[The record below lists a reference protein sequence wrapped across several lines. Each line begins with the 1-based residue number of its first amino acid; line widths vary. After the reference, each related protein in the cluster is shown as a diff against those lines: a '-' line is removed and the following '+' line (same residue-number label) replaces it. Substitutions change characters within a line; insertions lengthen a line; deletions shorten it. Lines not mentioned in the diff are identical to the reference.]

1 MLNRILTAVSGGV
14 LLAGAWGC
22 GGSASAEAP
31 PTFTTAPVMRTDL
44 RIAAEAT
51 GQVEPIRTIEVKSK
65 ASGEVLKL
73 FVDTGDRIEP
83 GDLMAELDPRDV
95 RNAHNQAVADL
106 DVAQARVEIAEA
118 QRKRSEEL
126 LAAEVITTQEHEG
139 KNLEYANARAS
150 LVKAQ
155 TNLELARLRLGD
167 VTIRAPLQG
176 TVIEKNVEEGQVIQ
190 SASQN
195 VSGGT
200 TLFKMANLD
209 RMQVRTLVDE
219 TDVGQLAAGME
230 STVRVEAFPDRSFVG
245 SIDKI
250 EPQAVV
256 EQNVTMFPVIVS
268 LDNRSGLLK
277 PGMNAEVE
285 VEVAERPNVLTVPN
299 SAVVEPQQFAAA
311 AQVLGLNPDALDF
324 DLRTAFGGFRGG
336 RGARGEGPEG
346 AARQAGQ
353 GPAGEPGQ
361 AGAQRRPGGESQPD
375 GAGLAARQAAGQ
387 DAPGAAAGAAFG
399 GDSASRARMAEIR
412 AKVQSG
418 EITRDSARAIFM
430 AAGGRPG
437 GRAGGQG
444 GEDQAAPG
452 AGQQDGRPAV
462 AFVRTADGSF
472 VPRAVRLGL
481 SDWDQTEV
489 TSGLEEGEEVALIG
503 AAQLQAQQQEFLNR
517 IRSRTGGSPF
527 GGGGRR

>member
-1 MLNRILTAVSGGV
+1 MVKRIVLAATSGA

-22 GGSASAEAP
+22 GGSASAEAT
-31 PTFTTAPVMRTDL
+31 PTFTTAPVTRTDL
-44 RIAAEAT
+44 RISAEAT

-95 RNAHNQAVADL
+95 RNDHNQATADL
-106 DVAQARVEIAEA
+106 EVAQARVEIAEA
-118 QRKRSEEL
+118 QRSRSEEL
-126 LAAEVITTQEHEG
+126 LAAEVITQQEHEG

-256 EQNVTMFPVIVS
+256 DQNVTMFPVIVT
-268 LDNRSGLLK
+268 LDNQSGLLK

-285 VEVAERPNVLTVPN
+285 VEVAERPGVLTVPN
-299 SAVVEPQQFAAA
+299 SAVVEPQKFAAA
-311 AQVLGLNPDALDF
+311 AQVLGLDPDAMDF
-324 DLRTAFGGFRGG
+324 NLRTAFGGSRGG
-336 RGARGEGPEG
+336 PGARAEGME
-346 AARQAGQ
+346 
-353 GPAGEPGQ
+353 
-361 AGAQRRPGGESQPD
+361 
-375 GAGLAARQAAGQ
+375 
-387 DAPGAAAGAAFG
+387 
-399 GDSASRARMAEIR
+399 GDSAAQVRLAEVR

-418 EITRDSARAIFM
+418 EITRDSARALFA
-430 AAGGRPG
+430 AAGMRPG
-437 GRAGGQG
+437 GRASRAAGA
-444 GEDQAAPG
+444 QAEGG
-452 AGQQDGRPAV
+452 AGQVDGRPAV
-462 AFVRTADGSF
+462 AFVRTAAGTF
-472 VPRAVRLGL
+472 EPRAVRLGL

-489 TSGLEEGEEVALIG
+489 TTGLEEGEEVALIG

-517 IRSRTGGSPF
+517 IRSRNGGSPF

>member
-1 MLNRILTAVSGGV
+1 MLIRVVITLSSAA
-14 LLAGAWGC
+14 LLAGSGGC
-22 GGSASAEAP
+22 GGSASAEATP
-31 PTFTTAPVMRTDL
+31 SFATSPVTRTDL

-51 GQVEPIRTIEVKSK
+51 GQVEPIRTVEVKSK

-73 FVDTGDRIEP
+73 YVDTGDRIKP
-83 GDLMAELDPRDV
+83 GDLLAELDPRDV
-95 RNAHNQAVADL
+95 RNDHNQATADL
-106 DVAQARVEIAEA
+106 EVAQARVEIAEA
-118 QRKRSEEL
+118 QRTRSEEL

-150 LVKAQ
+150 LVKAR

-167 VTIRAPLQG
+167 VTIRAPLEG
-176 TVIEKNVEEGQVIQ
+176 TIIEKNVEEGQVIQ

-230 STVRVEAFPDRSFVG
+230 STVRVEAFPDRSFTG
-245 SIDKI
+245 AIDKI

-268 LDNRSGLLK
+268 LDNRAGLLK

-285 VEVAERPNVLTVPN
+285 VQVAERPGVLTVPN

-311 AQVLGLNPDALDF
+311 AQVLGLDPESMDF
-324 DLRTAFGGFRGG
+324 DLRSAFGSSRRAG
-336 RGARGEGPEG
+336 GARADGPGRPGGDEVMAG
-346 AARQAGQ
+346 GAAGAAARQAGNGAATDAEAAPDNQ
-353 GPAGEPGQ
+353 ARGQ
-361 AGAQRRPGGESQPD
+361 VR
-375 GAGLAARQAAGQ
+375 AARG
-387 DAPGAAAGAAFG
+387 GFG
-399 GDSASRARMAEIR
+399 GDSATMTRMAEVR
-412 AKVQSG
+412 ARVQSG
-418 EITRDSARAIFM
+418 EITRDSARALFR
-430 AAGGRPG
+430 AAGGSG
-437 GRAGGQG
+437 FGEGREGAGA
-444 GEDQAAPG
+444 EEAAG
-452 AGQQDGRPAV
+452 AGQRDGRPAV
-462 AFVRTADGSF
+462 AFVLTAEGTLE
-472 VPRAVRLGL
+472 PRAVRLGL

-489 TSGLEEGEEVALIG
+489 TTGLEEGEEVALIG
-503 AAQLQAQQQEFLNR
+503 AAALQAQQQQFLDR
-517 IRSRTGGSPF
+517 IRSRNGGSPF